1 MLINECEIYKLLVA
15 WMFISIYISL
25 TDKKTMLLNNL
36 EFELKSNRAKRSIMF
51 K

>member
-25 TDKKTMLLNNL
+25 TDQQDYVVKQ
-36 EFELKSNRAKRSIMF
+36 FGI
-51 K
+51 